1 MKKVI
6 KILLSL
12 IVIILMTF
20 SITISYGFGVGDLTG
35 DQTGTSTLLTTGK
48 NIVSV
53 ITTIGIV
60 VSTIVVAVLG
70 VKYMI
75 GSVEERAEYKKT
87 LMPYFIGAV
96 LVFGASTI
104 AEIIYQFVK

>member
-12 IVIILMTF
+12 IFIILMTF

>member
-6 KILLSL
+6 KISL
-12 IVIILMTF
+12 FMMILMMF
-20 SITISYGFGVGDLTG
+20 SITTSYGFGVGDLTG
-35 DQTGTSTLLTTGK
+35 NQTGTSTLVTTGK

-53 ITTIGIV
+53 ITTIGVV
-60 VSTIVVAVLG
+60 VSTVVVAVLG

-104 AEIIYQFVK
+104 AEIIYLFVK